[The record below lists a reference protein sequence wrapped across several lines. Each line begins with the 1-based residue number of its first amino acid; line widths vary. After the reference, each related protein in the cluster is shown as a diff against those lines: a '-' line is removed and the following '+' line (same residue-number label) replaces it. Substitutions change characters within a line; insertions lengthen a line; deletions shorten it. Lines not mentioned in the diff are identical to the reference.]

1 MFWIRCKARRWLEN
15 VQMFAAWLAPRW
27 LVRWC
32 GVRMGAH
39 ATTGRFGDQ
48 VVPELTMMDA
58 LTRWEDRA
66 GGDRAHRIRWGF
78 VAAMALL
85 LGALLSVS
93 SCGGEAAAAE
103 LLRPR
108 HKGANPLEV
117 RLAGDTVA
125 ASWIW
130 KAPLRSVDTGVVRFR
145 QKPSGA
151 STWSVVGSNI
161 RTRGTSA
168 SREIARAEAG
178 DSVEVCVWVVTV
190 GASPSPQMCQ
200 KRGRGVEPHPGAD
213 SLEVSSVIVRPDSA
227 RAYAMREGQ
236 TVPADSNQIQFCAG
250 VRLSD
255 DRVILTSTSD
265 SVAVCPGMFAAVPGY
280 TSSIGAAR
288 VRVPLEGI
296 QVTIEAGE
304 PLAEVDARGEP
315 VNVWREIRP
324 HVAGAVKFGGEWWL
338 RKPVKLPA
346 VS

>member
-1 MFWIRCKARRWLEN
+1 MFWIRWKLRAWLESF
-15 VQMFAAWLAPRW
+15 QMFCAWLMPRW

-39 ATTGRFGDQ
+39 ATTGRFCDQ
-48 VVPELTMMDA
+48 VVPELAFMEA
-58 LTRWEDRA
+58 LKRWEDPT
-66 GGDRAHRIRWGF
+66 GGDRPHRIRYGF
-78 VAAMALL
+78 LAAMVLL
-85 LGALLSVS
+85 AGALLSVT
-93 SCGGEAAAAE
+93 SCASAAAE
-103 LLRPR
+103 DERPR
-108 HKGANPLEV
+108 HKGAQPVEV

-145 QKPSGA
+145 QKPSGS

-190 GASPSPQMCQ
+190 GASSSPQMCQ

-213 SLEVSSVIVRPDSA
+213 SLEISSVIVKPDSA
-227 RAYAMREGQ
+227 RTWAVRDGQ
-236 TVPADSNQIQFCAG
+236 TVPTDSNRVQFCAG

-255 DRVILTSTSD
+255 DRVILVTNSEPIPE
-265 SVAVCPGMFAAVPGY
+265 CPGMFAGVPGY
-280 TSSIGAAR
+280 TSSIGAAP
-288 VRVPLEGI
+288 VRVPLEGLNI
-296 QVTIEAGE
+296 TIAAGE
-304 PLAEVDARGEP
+304 PVAIVDRRGNP
-315 VNVWREIRP
+315 VHVWRELQ
-324 HVAGAVKFGGEWWL
+324 VSVKGAVKMGGEFWL
-338 RKPVKLPA
+338 SKPIKLPA

>member
-1 MFWIRCKARRWLEN
+1 MFWIRWKARRWLEN

-58 LTRWEDRA
+58 LARWEDRA

-93 SCGGEAAAAE
+93 SCSPAAADALERPAHRGGRGLE
-103 LLRPR
+103 L
-108 HKGANPLEV
+108 

-125 ASWIW
+125 ASWVW
-130 KAPLRSVDTGVVRFR
+130 KAPLRSVDTGVV
-145 QKPSGA
+145 QVALKPEG
-151 STWSVVGSNI
+151 STSWATVTPNTKTRATSSVRVVATTPG
-161 RTRGTSA
+161 
-168 SREIARAEAG
+168 G
-178 DSVEVCVWVVTV
+178 DSVRVCVWVQTV
-190 GASPSPQMCQ
+190 GAANSPQMCQ
-200 KRGRGVEPHPGAD
+200 KRSRVGPHPGAD
-213 SLEVSSVIVRPDSA
+213 SLEVSSVIVKPDSA

-255 DRVILTSTSD
+255 DRVILTTNSD
-265 SVAVCPGMFAAVPGY
+265 SVAVCPGLFAAVPGY
-280 TSSIGAAR
+280 TSAIGAVR

-304 PLAEVDARGEP
+304 PLADVDARGEP

-324 HVAGAVKFGGEWWL
+324 SVAGAVKYGGEWWL